1 MGARREHAGGAPDSE
16 RSFGAQHPVVG
27 FDYDA
32 VDGPPPEDM
41 RSVAEFADALT
52 ELLQWIVHNGNHTPH
67 GVYVRVMVLLF
78 LIAPHSIGIT
88 TQKHLAQRLG
98 VSRSWVNEVVQ
109 DFVRRYNFT
118 AIHLK
123 LANQPKP
130 ARGQKVLTHRR
141 SKG

>member
-1 MGARREHAGGAPDSE
+1 MGNRREHAGGVPDSE
-16 RSFGAQHPVVG
+16 RSYGATHPVAP

-32 VDGPPPEDM
+32 VDGPPPEQM
-41 RSVAEFADALT
+41 RSIEQFTDAMT

-88 TQKHLAQRLG
+88 TQKHLASRLG

-109 DFVRRYNFT
+109 DFVRRYGFT
-118 AIHLK
+118 ALHLN
-123 LANQPKP
+123 LAHQP
-130 ARGQKVLTHRR
+130 R
-141 SKG
+141 SKRLEKPHKNKGKR

>member
-16 RSFGAQHPVVG
+16 RSFGAHHPVEQ

-32 VDGPPPEDM
+32 VDGPPPEQM
-41 RSVAEFADALT
+41 RSIEQFTEAMT

-88 TQKHLAQRLG
+88 TQKHLASRLG

-109 DFVRRYNFT
+109 DFVQRYGFT
-118 AIHLK
+118 ALHLN
-123 LANQPKP
+123 LAYQPGEKRP
-130 ARGQKVLTHRR
+130 KRKER
-141 SKG
+141 K